1 MGREEAREGGGGRG
15 IGEGRRLEREG
26 QGGRERGGLE
36 RGMFVSLRQW
46 QELLNLIC
54 LQVEKR
60 G

>member
-15 IGEGRRLEREG
+15 VGEGRRLERER

-46 QELLNLIC
+46 QELLN
-54 LQVEKR
+54 
-60 G
+60 